1 MTKNRLELAATLLAL
16 GAGAL
21 DFGTGLG
28 LVTAPGLMLRLM
40 GAGTLAAEPTIYL
53 RWIGAFV
60 AAVGFSYLW
69 ALGRRD
75 VALLRHVL
83 ELTIFFRLAAGAY
96 SAWAVASGAL
106 PLAWVSVPLTD
117 FFLAAT
123 QTWLVRRGVFAGG
136 TAPTPE

>member
-1 MTKNRLELAATLLAL
+1 MTKNKLELIATLLAL

-21 DFGTGLG
+21 DFCTGLG
-28 LVTAPGLMLRLM
+28 LVFFPGLMLKLM
-40 GAGTLAAEPTIYL
+40 GAGALAAEPTTYL

-60 AAVGFSYLW
+60 GAVGFSYLW
-69 ALGRRD
+69 ALGRRE

-106 PLAWVSVPLTD
+106 PPAWVSVPATD
-117 FFLAAT
+117 FFLAAM
-123 QTWLVRRGVFAGG
+123 QTWLVRRGVFASGR
-136 TAPTPE
+136 